1 MTDAGA
7 TPLSDRVLRDPLA
20 VPQGLESLLRGV
32 ERDARREHARMTA
45 LAARPD
51 AIDAVRASAAD
62 LHAFL
67 HDELGSPLHR
77 TLRRPLRQVA
87 PGSAAAKNLDQ
98 ARRWLVTRAERAAA
112 LQAEIDVVRGAV
124 ARLRDRFA
132 AEMPRATRQA
142 SERARASEAHLTN
155 LRRAEDAEPLHE
167 RLRAAERE
175 LQRLLAHVPGT
186 VDEWQPGASWSEE
199 ASLGE
204 LLAAMELRL
213 RERGPAIQEQGRRA
227 AVRQLTVRH
236 AVELSRAAPP
246 GTAAARD
253 VHVAA
258 EQAALSLVRGHSQA
272 HGSEDLALWAA
283 VLGGASDAVYG
294 GGGSGWAPQLP
305 PPEPAPDTDPGSTR
319 FVVPI
324 DDTYVLITADLRSSV
339 RVRDR
344 RIALDKVVECAAFS
358 PEGEADTL
366 ALARLDVQPLFGGF
380 SPLPGW
386 YATETNARLQVIAHA
401 GDRWIARVVRQG
413 ALRRNR
419 TPGWVPEP
427 PARARLRVLG
437 SLAEPSGT
445 ERIEVGRRDQ
455 ERRVFCGMETTRVDL
470 PFVDCAVAWLRS
482 RGRTAWSGEAV
493 AAEAEVFRAISR
505 RVPFTVPRA
514 IGPGRC
520 PETDAEGVL
529 YVPPF
534 GARLDE
540 SPPMETWLRASYGR
554 ALLGAAARLWTR
566 VNKAGYALGA
576 YHLDAMVFRTGW
588 SPPGG
593 FPTAHAV
600 ATDAPYGCVLGQY
613 YRRPP
618 ADPLHLPRYAGLG
631 GHVLPTGVAEGEVAL
646 PECEAQAF
654 ALFALDVLASRAL
667 PLAPVTPA
675 VELAAMLPDFVN
687 HFTQPALVRPLA
699 EALASRDAAG
709 RIIEWIAVL
718 AKR

>member
-1 MTDAGA
+1 VTEGA

-20 VPQGLESLLRGV
+20 LPQGLESLLRGV
-32 ERDARREHARMTA
+32 ERDARREHARMAA
-45 LAARPD
+45 LAGRPD
-51 AIDAVRASAAD
+51 AIGAVRASAGE

-67 HDELGSPLHR
+67 HDELGSALHR

-98 ARRWLVTRAERAAA
+98 ARQRLVARAERAAR

-132 AEMPRATRQA
+132 AELPRATRQA
-142 SERARASEAHLTN
+142 LDRARASEAHLAR

-175 LQRLLAHVPGT
+175 LQHLLAHVPAT
-186 VDEWQPGASWSEE
+186 VDAWRHGASWSEE

-204 LLAAMELRL
+204 LLAALELRL
-213 RERGPAIQEQGRRA
+213 RERGPLVQEQGRA
-227 AVRQLTVRH
+227 ADIRRLTVRH
-236 AVELSRAAPP
+236 AVELSRAAPA
-246 GTAAARD
+246 GTGAGRD

-258 EQAALSLVRGHSQA
+258 EQAALSLVRGHAQA
-272 HGSEDLALWAA
+272 HGSEDLPLWAA
-283 VLGGASDAVYG
+283 VLGGASDAVFG
-294 GGGSGWAPQLP
+294 GPGSGWAPQLP
-305 PPEPAPDTDPGSTR
+305 PPGPVGDTDAGSTR

-324 DDTYVLITADLRSSV
+324 DDVYVLVTADLRSSV

-344 RIALDKVVECAAFS
+344 RIALDKAVECAAFS

-366 ALARLDVQPLFGGF
+366 ALARLDVQPLFDGF

-386 YATETNARLQVIAHA
+386 YITERNARLQVIAQA

-413 ALRRNR
+413 ALRRSR

-437 SLAEPSGT
+437 SLAEPAGA
-445 ERIEVGRRDQ
+445 EPIHVGRRDR
-455 ERRVFCGMETTRVDL
+455 ERRVFCGVETTRVDL
-470 PFVDCAVAWLRS
+470 PFADCAVAWLRS
-482 RGRTAWSGEAV
+482 PGRTAWSGAAV
-493 AAEAEVFRAISR
+493 AAEEQVFRAISR

-514 IGPGRC
+514 VGPGRC
-520 PETDAEGVL
+520 PETDVEGVL

-540 SPPMETWLRASYGR
+540 SPPMEAWLRASYGR

-566 VNKAGYALGA
+566 VNKAGYALGV

-600 ATDAPYGCVLGQY
+600 ATDAPYACMLGQY

-618 ADPLHLPRYAGLG
+618 ADPLYLPRYAGLG
-631 GHVLPTGVAEGEVAL
+631 GHVLPPAVAEGEVAL
-646 PECEAQAF
+646 PECEAQSF
-654 ALFALDVLASRAL
+654 ALFALDVLASRPL
-667 PLAPVTPA
+667 PLSPVTPA
-675 VELAAMLPDFVN
+675 VELAAMLPDFEN
-687 HFTQPALVRPLA
+687 HFTQPGLVRPLA
-699 EALASRDAAG
+699 DALLSHDAA
-709 RIIEWIAVL
+709 RQVIEWIEVL
-718 AKR
+718 VKR

>member
-1 MTDAGA
+1 MTAEGA

-32 ERDARREHARMTA
+32 ERDARREHARMAA
-45 LAARPD
+45 LAARPN

-62 LHAFL
+62 IHAFL

-98 ARRWLVTRAERAAA
+98 ARRWLVSRAARA
-112 LQAEIDVVRGAV
+112 ATLQAEIDVVRGAV
-124 ARLRDRFA
+124 VRLRDRFA
-132 AEMPRATRQA
+132 AEMPRATQQA
-142 SERARASEAHLTN
+142 LERARASEAHLAR

-175 LQRLLAHVPGT
+175 LERLQAHVPGT

-204 LLAAMELRL
+204 LLAALELRL
-213 RERGPAIQEQGRRA
+213 RERAPAVQEQGRRA
-227 AVRQLTVRH
+227 AVQRLTVRH
-236 AVELSRAAPP
+236 VVELARAAPA
-246 GTAAARD
+246 GTAAGRD

-258 EQAALSLVRGHSQA
+258 EQAALSLVRGHAQA
-272 HGSEDLALWAA
+272 HGSEDLPLWAA

-294 GGGSGWAPQLP
+294 GGEFGWAPQLP
-305 PPEPAPDTDPGSTR
+305 PPAPAPDTDPGSTR

-324 DDTYVLITADLRSSV
+324 DETYVLITVDLRSSV

-366 ALARLDVQPLFGGF
+366 ALARLDVQPLFAGF
-380 SPLPGW
+380 SPVPGW
-386 YATETNARLQVIAHA
+386 YATETNARLQVIAEA
-401 GDRWIARVVRQG
+401 GDRWIARVVRKG
-413 ALRRNR
+413 ALRRSR
-419 TPGWVPEP
+419 TPGWVPDP

-437 SLAEPSGT
+437 SLAEPSGA
-445 ERIEVGRRDQ
+445 EPIEVGRQDR
-455 ERRVFCGMETTRVDL
+455 ETRVFCGLETTRVDL

-482 RGRTAWSGEAV
+482 PGHTAWSGEAL
-493 AAEAEVFRAISR
+493 AAEEEVFRAISR

-514 IGPGRC
+514 IGPGRY
-520 PETDAEGVL
+520 PGTDTEGVL

-554 ALLGAAARLWTR
+554 AQLGAAARLWTR
-566 VNKAGYALGA
+566 VNKAGYALGV

-618 ADPLHLPRYAGLG
+618 ADPLYLPRYAGLG
-631 GHVLPTGVAEGEVAL
+631 GHVLPPGVAQGEVAL

-654 ALFALDVLASRAL
+654 ALFALDVLASRPL
-667 PLAPVTPA
+667 PLSPITPA
-675 VELAAMLPDFVN
+675 LELAAMLPDFGN
-687 HFTQPALVRPLA
+687 HFVQPALVRPLA
-699 EALASRDAAG
+699 EALVSCDAAG

-718 AKR
+718 AQR